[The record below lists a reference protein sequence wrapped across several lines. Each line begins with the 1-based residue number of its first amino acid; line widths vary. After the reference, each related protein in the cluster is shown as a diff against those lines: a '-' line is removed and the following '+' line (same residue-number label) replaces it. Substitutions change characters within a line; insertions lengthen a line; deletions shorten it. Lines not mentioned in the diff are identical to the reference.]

1 MKVYLAMYNNKK
13 TLTDKLISFV
23 SRGPYSH
30 CEVIVG
36 DMAFSA
42 SVRDGEQ
49 VRSKP
54 VKDLHL
60 DNGNWDVFP
69 LFDINPLRYEGFV
82 YWFKNLEGIK
92 YGFKTLV
99 FNHLLRIPLN
109 FRDEYICSEVC
120 YDALKKLALSAKT
133 DEYVDDGYW
142 DKEMTSW
149 ELTPTSMLAYLKK
162 YIHIGDPIKDL
173 SIFNN

>member
-1 MKVYLAMYNNKK
+1 MKVYLAMYINKK
-13 TLTDKLISFV
+13 TLTDNLISFV

-30 CEVIVG
+30 CEIILG
-36 DMAFSA
+36 DTAYSA
-42 SVRDGEQ
+42 SVRDGKQ

-54 VKDLHL
+54 VKELHL

-69 LFDINPLRYEGFV
+69 LFDIDPLKYEGFK
-82 YWFKNLEGIK
+82 YWWKNLEGSP

-99 FNHLLRIPLN
+99 FNHLLRLPVN

-120 YDALKKLALSAKT
+120 YEALKKLALSSKT
-133 DEYVDDGYW
+133 EEYVNIGYW
-142 DKEMTSW
+142 DKETTSW
-149 ELTPTSMLAYLKK
+149 ELTPTSMLAYLKR